1 MAGGNP
7 YLILLVLV
15 VVTKALTEMMSN
27 VGATGIILPIALS
40 AMSATEFPPIV
51 AMYAVGMASA
61 LAFMLP
67 IGTPNNALAY
77 STGYVSVKDMLRGG
91 SWLNLL
97 SIIIFMTVGL
107 GYWKLIG
114 LF

>member
-1 MAGGNP
+1 M
-7 YLILLVLV
+7 
-15 VVTKALTEMMSN
+15 
-27 VGATGIILPIALS
+27 
-40 AMSATEFPPIV
+40 
-51 AMYAVGMASA
+51 AMYSVGMASA

-77 STGYVSVKDMLRGG
+77 STGYISVRDMLKGG
-91 SWLNLL
+91 IWLNLL
-97 SIIIFMTVGL
+97 SIVIFMTFGL